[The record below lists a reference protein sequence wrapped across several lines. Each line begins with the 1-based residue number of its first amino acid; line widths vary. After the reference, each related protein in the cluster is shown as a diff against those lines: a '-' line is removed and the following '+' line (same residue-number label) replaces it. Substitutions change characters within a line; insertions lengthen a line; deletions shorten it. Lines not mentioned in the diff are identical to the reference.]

1 MTKQDR
7 INQAKTLIS
16 RKGPDMSSR
25 AIAKLTGLDKYE
37 VNALRSTPTPS
48 VVRPMVT
55 RPKAKCK
62 HPKLLVI
69 SCNTHKGHQWRRV
82 RECKDCGKEFNTVEV
97 LIS

>member
-7 INQAKTLIS
+7 INQAKRLIGL
-16 RKGPDMSSR
+16 KGPDYSNA
-25 AIAKLTGLDKYE
+25 AIAKLTGLTKYE
-37 VNALRSTPTPS
+37 VNALRSPSTPS
-48 VVRPMVT
+48 VVRPMAT